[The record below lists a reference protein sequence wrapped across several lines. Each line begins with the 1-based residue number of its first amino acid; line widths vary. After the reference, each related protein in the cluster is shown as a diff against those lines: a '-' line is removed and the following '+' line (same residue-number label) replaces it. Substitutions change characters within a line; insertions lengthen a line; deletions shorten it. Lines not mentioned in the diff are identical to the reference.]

1 MAFYGCTKLSQVEF
15 KSTVAPTLEGTII
28 DYNYEYDPESEIYQL
43 LNQYFQFNGYYP
55 LFYGQFKDMVG
66 KAEKMKIVIPGNED
80 VEGYDESNI
89 LYRLYF
95 DLENMIVSEKEE
107 LTNRAID
114 YLDKASL
121 VPTVITIN
129 DEALIVIKNLLGEN
143 E

>member
-1 MAFYGCTKLSQVEF
+1 
-15 KSTVAPTLEGTII
+15 
-28 DYNYEYDPESEIYQL
+28 
-43 LNQYFQFNGYYP
+43 
-55 LFYGQFKDMVG
+55 MVG

-129 DEALIVIKNLLGEN
+129 DEALIVNARTAYNLLEKEELEMLKQNYDQDYLDNLDNNLLGEVIS
-143 E
+143 